1 MKHKKVKYL
10 FDYETKYPILNK
22 KSFHIPEVFL
32 KSGSEVGGGSFVRLN
47 GQNTLF

>member
-1 MKHKKVKYL
+1 MKQKKVKYL
-10 FDYETKYPILNK
+10 VDYEKKYPILNRK
-22 KSFHIPEVFL
+22 AFHIPEVFV